1 MTIKGGVEWSK
12 MWKHELASILED
24 NEHRSTTGKWLDGF
38 LVSLILLNVLAIILE
53 SVPRLEV
60 SYRETFDQFELFS
73 VLVFTAEYLTRIYCC
88 VYTRLNRNKDKANW
102 KIRLRYAFTPLALF
116 DLIAILPFYL
126 ALFFNLD
133 LRFLRAF
140 RILRIFKLSRYSKAM
155 QMLLMVLKE
164 EKKSLAA
171 AFSILFVVLIL
182 ASCGIYLI
190 ENEIQP
196 DKFGTIPD
204 AMWWAMATL
213 TTVGYG
219 DVTPITAGGKLF
231 GGIITIVSMGMVAL
245 PAGILASGFIDQMER
260 RRQRFNIMLQ
270 QVLQDGHIDERE
282 SQLLELLRI
291 KLGINKDEAEI
302 LLELAKKNRP
312 KHPRHCPSCG
322 EDLQVFG
329 EHR

>member
-1 MTIKGGVEWSK
+1 
-12 MWKHELASILED
+12 MWKQNLASILED
-24 NEHRSTTGKWLDGF
+24 MEHRSRFGKWLDAF
-38 LVSLILLNVLAIILE
+38 LVSLILLNVLAIVLE
-53 SVPRLEV
+53 SVPHLAR
-60 SYRETFDQFELFS
+60 SYHETFKQFELFS
-73 VLVFTAEYLTRIYCC
+73 VMIFTVEYFTRIYCC
-88 VYTRLNRNKDKANW
+88 VYTRASTGKGKPHW
-102 KIRLRYAFTPLALF
+102 KIRLKYIFSPLALF

-155 QMLLMVLKE
+155 QLLLMVLKE

-190 ENEIQP
+190 ENEVQP

-219 DVTPITAGGKLF
+219 DVTPITAWGKLF

-282 SQLLELLRI
+282 AQLLEFLRV
-291 KLGINKDEAEI
+291 KLGIHKDEAEI

-312 KHPRHCPSCG
+312 KHPSFCPHCG
-322 EDLQVFG
+322 GDLHEFKG
-329 EHR
+329 

>member
-1 MTIKGGVEWSK
+1 
-12 MWKHELASILED
+12 MWKQELAGILED
-24 NEHRSTTGKWLDGF
+24 TEHRSRAGRWLDGF
-38 LVSLILLNVLAIILE
+38 LVTLILLNVLAIILE
-53 SVPRLEV
+53 SVP
-60 SYRETFDQFELFS
+60 SFAAAYRQTFEQFELFS
-73 VLVFTAEYLTRIYCC
+73 VLVFTFEYVTRIYCC
-88 VYTRLNRNKDKANW
+88 VFTRVNMSKHKAHW
-102 KIRLRYAFTPLALF
+102 KIRLKYLFTPLALF

-155 QMLLMVLKE
+155 QLLLLVLKE

-190 ENEIQP
+190 ENDIQP

-219 DVTPITAGGKLF
+219 DVTPVTAWGKLF
-231 GGIITIVSMGMVAL
+231 GGLITIVSMGMVAL

-282 SQLLELLRI
+282 EQLLEFLRI

-302 LLELAKKNRP
+302 LLELAKKNQP
-312 KHPRHCPSCG
+312 KHPSFCPHCGG
-322 EDLQVFG
+322 ELQDFNS
-329 EHR
+329 